1 MNKHTGGTSRA
12 GREKDNNPNYL
23 LEVLYCFERRYKK
36 KRGALHYMA
45 WFGGKGLDLE
55 EA

>member
-36 KRGALHYMA
+36 RERSITLHGMV
-45 WFGGKGLDLE
+45 WWKGFGS
-55 EA
+55 